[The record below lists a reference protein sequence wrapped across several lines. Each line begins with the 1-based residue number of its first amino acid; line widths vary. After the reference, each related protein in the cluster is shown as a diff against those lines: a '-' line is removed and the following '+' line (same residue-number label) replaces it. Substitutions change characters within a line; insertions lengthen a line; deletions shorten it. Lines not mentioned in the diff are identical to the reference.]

1 MEVELNKSL
10 KERIFHSIL
19 FEVLANIIITVGL
32 SLVLSVPVTKSA
44 VLAALS
50 AGTAMLWN
58 GIFNRVFDKVQQ
70 RKGFKRTLKV
80 RIMHAVLFEA
90 GLISVL
96 MPVAS
101 WWFSISLTEA
111 FFLQIA
117 LVAFFLPYTVIFNY
131 LYDFTR
137 FHWVNRTRIAE
148 E

>member
-50 AGTAMLWN
+50 AATAMLWN
-58 GIFNRVFDKVQQ
+58 GLFNRVFDRVQQ
-70 RKGFKRTLKV
+70 RKGFKRTLNV
-80 RIMHAVLFEA
+80 RIIHAVLFEA

-101 WWFSISLTEA
+101 WWFSISLMKA
-111 FFLQIA
+111 FFLQIG
-117 LVAFFLPYTVIFNY
+117 LVAFFLPYTITFNY
-131 LYDFTR
+131 LYDFIR
-137 FHWVNRTRIAE
+137 FYWINRTRIVE
-148 E
+148 D